1 MRKAADILRKI
12 YNFFANIEEKM
23 IDEFEGYDR
32 ETNMED

>member
-1 MRKAADILRKI
+1 MKRIASILKVI
-12 YNFFANIEEKM
+12 YNFFANIEERI